1 MPLLKFI
8 IGHKRPTVRFPA
20 GFRFVTDSPQE
31 ATDVQV
37 PLADVTALGLTNTR
51 IGEYAFLFALRRVL
65 HDQKERSICVAQ
77 YRRMVLNKP
86 IGAVPHNVPFA
97 RVIPPLKF
105 QEDVA
110 EAQFLPQAGEWLVS
124 SVASPS
130 GNVLTHYA
138 RYHVLRDW
146 MRFCSDAIDSGALS
160 NAEALAA
167 STVELLIPAPSN
179 GVFPLSIFRL
189 HLQRLERMALAFL
202 KGGFVD
208 REEYQ
213 RRALGFCLERMH
225 SFLLLQ
231 ALKQHQVDMTLAKGF
246 HTVISEEA
254 AVRETR

>member
-1 MPLLKFI
+1 MQPLKFI
-8 IGHKRPTVRFPA
+8 IGHKRPAVRFPA
-20 GFRFVTDSPQE
+20 DFRFVTDSPQE
-31 ATDVQV
+31 ASDVQV
-37 PLADVTALGLTNTR
+37 PLAEVHSLGLTDAR

-65 HDQKERSICVAQ
+65 HAQTEGSVCIAQ
-77 YRRMVLNKP
+77 YRRLVLNQP
-86 IGAVPHNVPFA
+86 IGAVPHNVHFA
-97 RVIPPLKF
+97 RVISPAQF
-105 QEDVA
+105 HSEVTD
-110 EAQFLPQAGEWLVS
+110 AQFLPKAGDWLLS
-124 SVASPS
+124 SVARPS

-160 NAEALAA
+160 NADALAA
-167 STVELLIPAPSN
+167 SAVERLIPAPSN
-179 GVFPLSIFRL
+179 GVFPLSIFHTHL
-189 HLQRLERMALAFL
+189 HTLEHMALAFL
-202 KGGFVD
+202 NGGFVD

-231 ALKQHQVDMTLAKGF
+231 GIKQHQVDMTTARGY